1 MIGEIHPNTLIAVKK
16 RHRKQASSKQ
26 RTAIALHAQGLSKAE
41 SARRAGY
48 SATMIKNPQQIFTS
62 QAITTVVDKFKL
74 QLEDVGLTTEYIAIK
89 LKDMLEATKKSD
101 KDYLTQLNALKMLKE
116 ILVDQDLKQ
125 KKDTPSRRVTIEE
138 FIGTPAE
145 SNTSIIEPSHGI
157 MRQDIM
163 EGEIERPHV
172 SELFDETPH
181 KEEELI
187 I

>member
-1 MIGEIHPNTLIAVKK
+1 MAIHPNTLEAVKK
-16 RHRKQASSKQ
+16 KHRKQASKKQ
-26 RTAIALHAQGLSKAE
+26 LTAIALHAQGLSKAE
-41 SARRAGY
+41 AARRAGY
-48 SATMIKNPQQIFTS
+48 PPSVIHNPQKIFTS

-89 LKDMLEATKKSD
+89 LKDMLEASKKSD

-116 ILVDQDLKQ
+116 ILVDQDLKT
-125 KKDTPSRRVTIEE
+125 KKEQPSRRVTIEE
-138 FIGTPAE
+138 FIGTPSEDRSEPISQLEAE
-145 SNTSIIEPSHGI
+145 
-157 MRQDIM
+157 IM

-172 SELFDETPH
+172 SELFDPPQP